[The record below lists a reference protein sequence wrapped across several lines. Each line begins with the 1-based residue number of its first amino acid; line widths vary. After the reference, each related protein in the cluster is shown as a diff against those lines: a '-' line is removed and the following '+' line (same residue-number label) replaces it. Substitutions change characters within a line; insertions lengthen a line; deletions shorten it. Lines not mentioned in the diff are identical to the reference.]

1 MGGNDKIEIKAFARE
16 PGKGPARQLR
26 LKGYIPAIVYGPK
39 TEPTPFYM
47 EQREAI
53 KYGSHQYEN
62 TIFSLSSDEKGL
74 HGMQAL
80 RKAMDVHPVSR
91 KPIHLEYYA
100 LDMKELV
107 TVNVELNFV
116 GKSQGEKDGGVF
128 NAVRREIEIECL
140 PTAIPEK
147 FDVDI
152 SEMNNGD
159 ALHVSD
165 LSLGAVKI
173 LTAPELTIAT
183 VSEVKEEVVDT
194 EAEAAAAAALA
205 DPKAADAGGGEKKD

>member
-1 MGGNDKIEIKAFARE
+1 MGGNDKIELKAFSRT

-26 LKGYIPAIVYGPK
+26 MKGFIPAIVYGPK
-39 TEPTPFYM
+39 TEPVSFYI
-47 EQREAI
+47 EQRDAV
-53 KYGSHQYEN
+53 KYSSQKYEN

-74 HGMQAL
+74 NGMQAL
-80 RKAMDVHPVSR
+80 KKTMDVHPVSR
-91 KPIHLEYYA
+91 KPLHLEYYA
-100 LDMKELV
+100 LDMTASV

-152 SEMNNGD
+152 SELNNGD

-165 LSLGAVKI
+165 LKLGDVKI
-173 LTAPELTIAT
+173 VTAPELTIAT
-183 VSEVKEEVVDT
+183 VSEVKEEVVD
-194 EAEAAAAAALA
+194 AEAAEAASQAALA
-205 DPKAADAGGGEKKD
+205 DPKAEEGEKKE